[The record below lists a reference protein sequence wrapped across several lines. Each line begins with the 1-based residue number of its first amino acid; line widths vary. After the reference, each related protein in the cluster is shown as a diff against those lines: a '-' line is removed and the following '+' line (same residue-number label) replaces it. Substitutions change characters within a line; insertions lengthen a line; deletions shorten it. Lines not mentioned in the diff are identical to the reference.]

1 MDKKFETKK
10 KKSLST
16 FAKEHK
22 KEITIGALTIGTI
35 VTGIVIYKKCN
46 VPLKKVM
53 TYSND
58 RHLGAETVKE
68 RIPNLLLDI
77 EIDKNCDID
86 NNSVSKI
93 VNVPEY
99 IRKLPKDYKH
109 SKNAV
114 EIAEKF
120 GYKLLD
126 DETFVKSYSY
136 LKTSA

>member
-35 VTGIVIYKKCN
+35 VTSIVIYKKIN
-46 VPLKKVM
+46 VPLKEAM

-58 RHLGAETVKE
+58 IHLGAETVKE
-68 RIPNLLLDI
+68 CIPNLLLDI
-77 EIDKNCDID
+77 EIAKNCDAD
-86 NNSVSKI
+86 NNSTSKTI
-93 VNVPEY
+93 NVQEY
-99 IRKLPKDYKH
+99 IRKLPENYKH
-109 SKNAV
+109 SQNAV
-114 EIAEKF
+114 ELAEKL
-120 GYKLLD
+120 GYTLLD

>member
-35 VTGIVIYKKCN
+35 VTSIVIYKKFN
-46 VPLKKVM
+46 APLKEAM

-58 RHLGAETVKE
+58 IHLGTEIVKE
-68 RIPNLLLDI
+68 CIPNLLLDI
-77 EIDKNCDID
+77 EIDKNCDAD
-86 NNSVSKI
+86 NNSASKTI
-93 VNVPEY
+93 NVQEY
-99 IRKLPKDYKH
+99 IRKLPENYKH
-109 SKNAV
+109 SQNAV
-114 EIAEKF
+114 ELAEKL
-120 GYKLLD
+120 GYTLLD
-126 DETFVKSYSY
+126 NETFVKSYSY